1 MNPEIPVEYEKGY
14 TKFLN
19 CKIDLR
25 NRVFIPRIETEFW
38 VKKAFKN
45 CKLQIANCKLKKVK
59 ILDIFAGSGCIG
71 IAVLKNIKNSR
82 VDFADIDKRAIEQIK
97 INLKLSRISPKRYKI
112 YQSNTRAERKVK
124 KRFISSTT
132 RAERKVKKRFISS
145 TLFEKLKGK
154 YDVIF
159 ANPPYVAKEKI
170 KEVQPSVLKYEPK
183 RAILA
188 GKKGLFYI
196 RKFLKEVKKF
206 LKPDGI
212 IYLEFDPEQKNEI
225 SNILKKENYKN
236 SKFFKDQFK
245 KWRFA
250 KVNLI
255 EASKI

>member
-38 VKKAFKN
+38 VGKAFKN

-112 YQSNTRAERKVK
+112 YQSN
-124 KRFISSTT
+124 
-132 RAERKVKKRFISS
+132 
-145 TLFEKLKGK
+145 LFEKLKGK
-154 YDVIF
+154 YNYIF

-170 KEVQPSVLKYEPK
+170 KEVQPSVLRYEPK
-183 RAILA
+183 RAILG

-225 SNILKKENYKN
+225 LNILKKENYKN

-245 KWRFA
+245 KWRWTRIA
-250 KVNLI
+250 YH
-255 EASKI
+255 